1 MVQKRCVSLA
11 RVQPKG
17 PLEGQLSS
25 QSWGL
30 LVLKTP
36 DVVFVHWFMYDENL
50 ATGLGHRVLVR
61 VCNLLAKVAWVVHPS
76 ICRRNESYDSRFIPP
91 FSGCQWH
98 SGTLRSLGL
107 IWDHLLTHFARFL
120 GSIRR
125 CVVRYN
131 LPGWSRD
138 DGQCDLAHHMN
149 PRAKSVIYVFW
160 GVTKGVGNWQFACR
174 QKE

>member
-1 MVQKRCVSLA
+1 MSCCSKSSVASCCSDIAPKLVGFPIVQKRCVSLA

-17 PLEGQLSS
+17 PLEGQPSS

-36 DVVFVHWFMYDENL
+36 DVVFVHGFMYDENL

-107 IWDHLLTHFARFL
+107 IWDHLLTHLARFL

-131 LPGWSRD
+131 LPGWSRVTM
-138 DGQCDLAHHMN
+138 A
-149 PRAKSVIYVFW
+149 SVTSLII
-160 GVTKGVGNWQFACR
+160 
-174 QKE
+174 